1 MQTATTPSRP
11 AQKRRNT
18 AFVLIAGF
26 LLLIVGIVCLFSL
39 SGKSVRFDSA
49 YDAGEDLSPYFFD
62 KLEDGQQYSP
72 LQSAWLALARYRV
85 WPIVAGVLLIA
96 LYVALNRH
104 LLYSQKV
111 APYVFVMPFILT
123 FAVFFVYPLASTVL
137 MSFQEITGSG
147 STWIG
152 LENYRNMFANKTFY
166 TAVINSLR
174 YMVITCALLIPFPL
188 LFAYMLNSKSMK
200 FANTFKT
207 ISFMPVLCS
216 VVVAG
221 IVFRMMF
228 SELPGALM
236 NQLVTFFGGEPIV
249 WLKGEWTSM
258 FAMVLLCCWRWTG
271 MNILYYMAGIKA
283 IPEELY
289 EAADIDGANAV
300 QKFFHVGWPLLKP
313 TTIYVLTISIYA
325 GLSMFTES
333 YMIFGGNNSPKNY
346 GLTIVGYLYRYGFEK
361 VDKFG
366 FASAVGL
373 VLLAGAMIITVAQLW
388 ITGTIGKRREL

>member
-26 LLLIVGIVCLFSL
+26 LLLILGIVCLFSL

-174 YMVITCALLIPFPL
+174 YMVI
-188 LFAYMLNSKSMK
+188 
-200 FANTFKT
+200 
-207 ISFMPVLCS
+207 
-216 VVVAG
+216 
-221 IVFRMMF
+221 
-228 SELPGALM
+228 
-236 NQLVTFFGGEPIV
+236 
-249 WLKGEWTSM
+249 
-258 FAMVLLCCWRWTG
+258 
-271 MNILYYMAGIKA
+271 
-283 IPEELY
+283 
-289 EAADIDGANAV
+289 
-300 QKFFHVGWPLLKP
+300 
-313 TTIYVLTISIYA
+313 
-325 GLSMFTES
+325 
-333 YMIFGGNNSPKNY
+333 
-346 GLTIVGYLYRYGFEK
+346 YGFEK

-373 VLLAGAMIITVAQLW
+373 VLLVGAMIITVAQLW